1 MTSTHEV
8 ATEVLDSLTPQI
20 RTCIE
25 RLRSHQSEEVNL
37 FVCPIASLLSWSLK
51 KPWCSS
57 NYPSTKL
64 AAVLVLLFER
74 AGELRVLLTTRSK
87 SLRSHPGQVALP
99 GGKMDVT
106 DADVFETAYREAH
119 EEVGLP
125 RHYPHTHTICTL
137 RPYISSAKLL
147 VTPVVALLTDLSVM
161 NTFVPSPGE
170 VDRIFD
176 HPLEAILDP
185 PLAAKEDLAPKGSA
199 DWPYEEEFYNYSDID
214 LPWLNNSTYRMHR
227 FRSTAFAIKGLTSD
241 ILIATAEIAFNRSPT
256 YERWAPAQ
264 LRTFA
269 PILRILEEQTGFEDA
284 VSGTSTPTPKVE
296 IGVPSRLS
304 SAVVSAEK

>member
-1 MTSTHEV
+1 MSAPHEIP
-8 ATEVLDSLTPQI
+8 TEILDTLSP
-20 RTCIE
+20 RNKSCVE
-25 RLRSHQSEEVNL
+25 RLRRHRPEEVDL
-37 FVCPIASLLSWSLK
+37 FVLPNHSSRVTTQ
-51 KPWCSS
+51 S
-57 NYPSTKL
+57 NYPSGKL
-64 AAVLVLLFER
+64 AAVLVLLFEK

-87 SLRSHPGQVALP
+87 SLRTHPGQVALP
-99 GGKMDVT
+99 GGRVDAT

-125 RHYPHTHTICTL
+125 RDYPHIFTICTL

-147 VTPVVALLTDLSVM
+147 VTPVVALLTDISIM
-161 NTFVPSPGE
+161 DSFVPSPGE

-185 PLAAKEDLAPKGSA
+185 SLASKENLAPKGST
-199 DWPYEEEFYNYSDID
+199 DWPYEDDLYNHSDID
-214 LPWLNNSTYRMHR
+214 LPWLGNSTYRMHR

-241 ILIATAEIAFNRSPT
+241 ILIATAEIAYEKPPT
-256 YERWAPAQ
+256 YERYAPGQ

-269 PILRILEEQTGFEDA
+269 PILRILEAEYGVQHA

-296 IGVPSRLS
+296 VGVPSGL
-304 SAVVSAEK
+304 ANAMVSAQR

>member
-1 MTSTHEV
+1 MTPKHEI
-8 ATEVLDSLTPQI
+8 ASQVLESFTPRN

-25 RLRSHQSEEVNL
+25 RLRSHQPEEVDL
-37 FVCPIASLLSWSLK
+37 FVHISMLI
-51 KPWCSS
+51 
-57 NYPSTKL
+57 L
-64 AAVLVLLFER
+64 AAVLVLLFEK

-87 SLRSHPGQVALP
+87 SLRAHPGQVALP
-99 GGKMDVT
+99 GGKVDAT
-106 DADVFETAYREAH
+106 DANVFDTAFREAY

-125 RHYPHTHTICTL
+125 RYYPHVHTICTL

-147 VTPVVALLTDLSVM
+147 VTPVVAILTDMSIM
-161 NTFVPSPGE
+161 DSFTPSPGE

-185 PLAAKEDLAPKGSA
+185 RLSAKENLSAKGSA
-199 DWPYEEEFYNYSDID
+199 DWPYEDEFYNYSDID

-241 ILIATAEIAFNRSPT
+241 ILIATAEIAYDRPPT
-256 YERWAPAQ
+256 YQRWAPAQ

-269 PILRILEEQTGFEDA
+269 PILRILEEQEGVQHVA
-284 VSGTSTPTPKVE
+284 SGTSTPTPKVE
-296 IGVPSRLS
+296 VGVPSGFPN
-304 SAVVSAEK
+304 AVVSAEK